1 MTVYTSLLSTL
12 VGGLHMDA
20 WLENWIDELE
30 AEYEGLKAVERKH
43 LAEKSTHRSILGLLA
58 LARRN

>member
-1 MTVYTSLLSTL
+1 
-12 VGGLHMDA
+12 MDA

-43 LAEKSTHRSILGLLA
+43 LAEKSNHRSILGLLG

>member
-1 MTVYTSLLSTL
+1 
-12 VGGLHMDA
+12 MDA

-30 AEYEGLKAVERKH
+30 AEYEGLKAVEKQD
-43 LAEKSTHRSILGLLA
+43 LAEKSNHRSIRGLLA